1 MFSRNCYLLET
12 FTCDIHFD
20 LKKKKITAQQFMFLF
35 HSLRI
40 ELPTGPDK
48 PQ

>member
-12 FTCDIHFD
+12 FPCDNHVD
-20 LKKKKITAQQFMFLF
+20 LKFTAEQFMYVF